1 MFYCVIHNFV
11 LYIFICVILL
21 NITTLTFK
29 GGDYMSATPTMMTI
43 REIARTGLLSEHALR
58 LLLKE
63 GKLPA
68 IYVGNKALV
77 NYDKLCEQLH
87 NLDPENALTP
97 QTENQ

>member
-1 MFYCVIHNFV
+1 M
-11 LYIFICVILL
+11 LYITLFFTFSFICVILL
-21 NITTLTFK
+21 NITALTFG

-97 QTENQ
+97 QTESQ